1 MDQKL
6 INKLT
11 SIRSSK
17 KISSLKNE
25 IIDCF
30 SSKIDKVRENVS
42 ILILNTPCNGFG
54 DIIFAVKL
62 KRYLDEWYPF
72 ATVKIATT
80 KTKSFISLGE
90 KESSLIQLDSLS
102 QVGDCRRFQRLIPS
116 SPLNHFD
123 LIFVAPLQADFEPS
137 LKDIRYL
144 VPYAD
149 SYNTYFFSEY
159 NDTMEKAFDF
169 HTGIGKGRDGMF
181 FVDIP
186 FTKEESSSFLGK
198 NRLKKNKY
206 AVCYIAETIS
216 KSRECYLSFFEMISK
231 KYKQS
236 SFSIVCPEWIS
247 KNLNESLLKRFYPYF
262 STVIVYKKYGQTS
275 FTSKDKSKK
284 DNKNKNTLHI
294 RGDVLPVPNYE
305 MLILLKNSCDDML
318 LTGDQSITDALSCC
332 PKKNIWYQIAP
343 WKEGYAKELAKLL
356 PNKYYASRK
365 TSCGTLKG
373 ISLKSD
379 YREFVKKWDFRKI
392 AKPRI
397 TKMINLALTRKYD
410 SSVNQII
417 QHIKHARSFNS
428 LLKSL

>member
-6 INKLT
+6 INKIT
-11 SIRSSK
+11 SCSRSSK

-30 SSKIDKVRENVS
+30 SSKINESRENVS

-62 KRYLDEWYPF
+62 KRYLTEWYPF

-80 KTKSFISLGE
+80 KAKSFVSLGE
-90 KESSLIQLDSLS
+90 KETSLIQLESLS
-102 QVGDCRRFQRLIPS
+102 QVGDCRRFQHLMPSIP
-116 SPLNHFD
+116 LDHFD

-144 VPYAD
+144 IPYAD

-159 NDTMEKAFDF
+159 NDTLDKEFDF

-181 FVDIP
+181 FVDIAI
-186 FTKEESSSFLGK
+186 TKEVASVFLNK
-198 NRLKKNKY
+198 NHLKKNKY

-216 KSRECYLSFFEMISK
+216 KARECYLSFFEMISK
-231 KYKQS
+231 KYEQP
-236 SFSIVCPEWIS
+236 SFSVVCPEWIA
-247 KNLNESLLKRFYPYF
+247 KNLTESSIKRFYPYF
-262 STVIVYKKYGQTS
+262 STVIVYKKDGQKIYT
-275 FTSKDKSKK
+275 DKNK
-284 DNKNKNTLHI
+284 KNKNTLHI
-294 RGDVLPVPNYE
+294 RGDVLPVPNNE

-332 PKKNIWYQIAP
+332 PQKNIWYQIAP

-356 PNKYYASRK
+356 PNKYYTSRK
-365 TSCGTLKG
+365 TSCGTIKG
-373 ISLKSD
+373 ISLTSD

-397 TKMINLALTRKYD
+397 TKIINLALLRKYD
-410 SSVNQII
+410 PSVEGII
-417 QHIKHARSFNS
+417 QEIVHSRTFNT
-428 LLKSL
+428 LLKSLS

>member
-6 INKLT
+6 INKIT
-11 SIRSSK
+11 SFSRSSK

-30 SSKIDKVRENVS
+30 SSKINETRENVS

-62 KRYLDEWYPF
+62 KRYLTEWYPF

-80 KTKSFISLGE
+80 KAKSFVSLGE

-102 QVGDCRRFQRLIPS
+102 QIGDCRRFQHLIPS
-116 SPLNHFD
+116 SSLDQFD

-144 VPYAD
+144 IPYAD

-159 NDTMEKAFDF
+159 NDTLDKEFDF

-186 FTKEESSSFLGK
+186 SAKEADMAFLQQH
-198 NRLKKNKY
+198 RLKKNKY

-216 KSRECYLSFFEMISK
+216 KARECYLSFFEMISK
-231 KYKQS
+231 KYEQS
-236 SFSIVCPEWIS
+236 SFSIVCPEWIA
-247 KNLNESLLKRFYPYF
+247 KNLNDSLIKRFYPHF
-262 STVIVYKKYGQTS
+262 STVIVYKKDGHLS
-275 FTSKDKSKK
+275 FTSKDNK
-284 DNKNKNTLHI
+284 NKNKNTLHI
-294 RGDVLPVPNYE
+294 RGDVLPVPNHE

-343 WKEGYAKELAKLL
+343 WKEDYAKELAKLL
-356 PNKYYASRK
+356 PNKYYTSRK
-365 TSCGTLKG
+365 TSCGTIKG

-379 YREFVKKWDFRKI
+379 YREFVKKWDFRKV

-397 TKMINLALTRKYD
+397 TKVINLALSRKYD
-410 SSVNQII
+410 PSVNEII
-417 QHIKHARSFNS
+417 QEVNRARTFNT
-428 LLKSL
+428 LLKLL

>member
-1 MDQKL
+1 MEQKL
-6 INKLT
+6 INKIISFSQSL
-11 SIRSSK
+11 K
-17 KISSLKNE
+17 KKSSLKHE

-30 SSKIDKVRENVS
+30 SSKLDKVREKVS

-62 KRYLDEWYPF
+62 KRYLSEWYPF
-72 ATVKIATT
+72 VSVKIATT
-80 KTKSFISLGE
+80 KSKSFISLGE

-102 QVGDCRRFQRLIPS
+102 HIGDCRRFQRLFPS
-116 SPLNHFD
+116 SPLDYFD

-137 LKDIRYL
+137 LKDVHYL
-144 VPYAD
+144 IPYAD

-159 NDTMEKAFDF
+159 NDTLDKTFDF

-181 FVDIP
+181 FVDISIP
-186 FTKEESSSFLGK
+186 KEESSMFLSQHH
-198 NRLKKNKY
+198 LKKNKY

-216 KSRECYLSFFEMISK
+216 KSRECYLSFFEMISM
-231 KYKQS
+231 KYSQS
-236 SFSIVCPEWIS
+236 SFSIVCPEWIAN
-247 KNLNESLLKRFYPYF
+247 NLNKSSVKRFYPYF
-262 STVIVYKKYGQTS
+262 SKVIVYKKDGHLS
-275 FTSKDKSKK
+275 FTNTD
-284 DNKNKNTLHI
+284 KNKNTLHI

-343 WKEGYAKELAKLL
+343 WKEGYAKELSKLL
-356 PNKYYASRK
+356 PNKYYKSRK

-373 ISLKSD
+373 ISLNSD
-379 YREFVKKWDFRKI
+379 YRDFVKKWDFRKI

-397 TKMINLALTRKYD
+397 TKMINLSLARKYD
-410 SSVNQII
+410 SSINEIF
-417 QHIKHARSFNS
+417 QHINRLRTFTK
-428 LLKSL
+428 L